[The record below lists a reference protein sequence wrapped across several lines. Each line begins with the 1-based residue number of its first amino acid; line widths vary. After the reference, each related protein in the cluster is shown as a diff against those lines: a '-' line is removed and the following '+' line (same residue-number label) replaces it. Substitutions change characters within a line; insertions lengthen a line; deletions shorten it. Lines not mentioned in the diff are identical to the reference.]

1 MSLELWTCPIHRLLL
16 RRCVYECM
24 LVFIHCKNKQ
34 KKQRS
39 GDYHHW
45 HILVEK
51 VEGVTVIVGFES
63 NN

>member
-1 MSLELWTCPIHRLLL
+1 MNACLCSYIVKTNR
-16 RRCVYECM
+16 
-24 LVFIHCKNKQ
+24 